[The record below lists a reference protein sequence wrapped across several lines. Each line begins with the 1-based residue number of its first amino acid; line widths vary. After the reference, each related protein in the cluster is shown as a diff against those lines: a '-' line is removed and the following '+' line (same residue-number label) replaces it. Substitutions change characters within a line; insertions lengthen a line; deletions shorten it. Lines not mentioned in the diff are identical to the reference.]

1 MAIVK
6 TLHIPTYILNLFN
19 VEDIEM
25 LEYLILGVFG
35 LIFRLGIKGVV
46 EVVLNA
52 PLANFVDRRIVEL
65 DLVGRPGPS
74 QKGQQEPRNPNCNE
88 CQTFAPCA
96 RTQWHHCPPASRP
109 PRAQLCSVLAAFE
122 SF

>member
-46 EVVLNA
+46 EEI
-52 PLANFVDRRIVEL
+52 PTEL
-65 DLVGRPGPS
+65 YATVGG
-74 QKGQQEPRNPNCNE
+74 GGDGEEP
-88 CQTFAPCA
+88 
-96 RTQWHHCPPASRP
+96 
-109 PRAQLCSVLAAFE
+109 
-122 SF
+122 

>member
-46 EVVLNA
+46 EEI
-52 PLANFVDRRIVEL
+52 PTEL
-65 DLVGRPGPS
+65 YATMDGGD
-74 QKGQQEPRNPNCNE
+74 GGGDEEP
-88 CQTFAPCA
+88 
-96 RTQWHHCPPASRP
+96 
-109 PRAQLCSVLAAFE
+109 
-122 SF
+122 